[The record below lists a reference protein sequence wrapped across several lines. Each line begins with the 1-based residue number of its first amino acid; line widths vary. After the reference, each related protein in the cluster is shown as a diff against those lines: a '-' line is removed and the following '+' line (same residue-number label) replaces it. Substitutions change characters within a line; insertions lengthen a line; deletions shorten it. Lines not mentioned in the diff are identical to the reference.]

1 MKQPTRNS
9 AKILITS
16 SQVRQALATAAK
28 KDGIQDTPDSMFA
41 YLVERVRN
49 NLHVILC
56 MSPVGEPFRNRLR
69 MFPAYVN
76 CTTIDWFCEWPK
88 DALLEVA
95 TKGLEDVQLAAGTE
109 EKDVA
114 DLQKNVAKIFMTM
127 HRSVVEMSERMLFEM
142 KRHNYV
148 TPTNYLELVSG
159 YKL

>member
-1 MKQPTRNS
+1 MH
-9 AKILITS
+9 A
-16 SQVRQALATAAK
+16 QVRQALTADAK
-28 KDGIQDTPDSMFA
+28 KDGIQDTADSMFA

-76 CTTIDWFCEWPK
+76 CTTIDWFSEWPK

-95 TKGLEDVQLAAGTE
+95 MKGLEDVQLASGGQE
-109 EKDVA
+109 VA
-114 DLQKNVAKIFMTM
+114 ELQKNVATVFVTM
-127 HRSVVEMSERMLFEM
+127 QRSVVEMSERMLFEM

>member
-1 MKQPTRNS
+1 M
-9 AKILITS
+9 
-16 SQVRQALATAAK
+16 RQALTADAK
-28 KDGIQDTPDSMFA
+28 RDGVQDTPDSMFA

-49 NLHVILC
+49 NLHVVLC

-69 MFPAYVN
+69 MYPAFVN
-76 CTTIDWFCEWPK
+76 CTTIDWFCEWPR

-95 TKGLEDVQLAAGTE
+95 IKGLEDLQLVAPGEGQTDDVAAKLQ
-109 EKDVA
+109 KDVA
-114 DLQKNVAKIFMTM
+114 TVFVTM

>member
-1 MKQPTRNS
+1 MS
-9 AKILITS
+9 IVL
-16 SQVRQALATAAK
+16 QVRQALTADAK

-41 YLVERVRN
+41 YLIERVRN

-95 TKGLEDVQLAAGTE
+95 MKGLEDVQLVAGDQSEAATE
-109 EKDVA
+109 
-114 DLQKNVAKIFMTM
+114 LQKNVAIVFVTM
-127 HRSVVEMSERMLFEM
+127 HRSVVDMSDRMLFEM

-159 YKL
+159 YKQ